1 VAAGATGDV
10 INGVGDENFTVIK
23 FDGTSGT
30 ELWRKSVVAVFFDG
44 SSWANGSGWGN
55 AVAVDAVGNVV
66 AAGQTHVPNTGT
78 FSDFTVVKFDG
89 RNGAE
94 LWRNMIHA
102 GSNDTGHSVALDAA
116 GNVVAAGYTENQYSG
131 IDFTVIKF
139 DGTSGQELWRQVI
152 DGSGADSYDF
162 HDSANAVAV
171 DAAGNIIA
179 VGHIY
184 NAATG
189 TDFTVVKFPGAG
201 TPPKLVVIT
210 ADLLSPQPAGSTIS
224 FTAATS
230 GGLAPLQYKWWVFNG
245 SWWELVQNWST
256 NNSFSWTPTATGNFK
271 VAVWVRSGGN
281 TVDWPEN
288 NAYGVMDFTVTP
300 LSVTSLTAD
309 RISPQPAGTTITFTA
324 ATTGGVAPI
333 QYKWWMFNGAAWVLM
348 QNWSTSNAYSWTPTV
363 PGNFKVAVWV
373 RSSGNT
379 IDAPE
384 NNAYGVVDFAV
395 YPLSVT
401 GLTADKTSPQLAGTT
416 ITFTAATQGGLA
428 PIQYKWWMFSGASWV
443 LMQNWSTNNTYSWI
457 PTVTGNF
464 KIAVWVRSSGNTID
478 APENNAYGVLDF
490 SVYPLSVTG
499 LTADKTSPQ
508 PAGTIINFTAATTGG
523 VAPIQYKWWVY
534 NGMGWSSVQ
543 NWSTSNSFSW
553 TPTATGNF
561 KVAVWV
567 KSTGNIVDEP
577 ENDAYGVI
585 DFAAHE
591 LSAPSP

>member
-1 VAAGATGDV
+1 VDAAGDV
-10 INGVGDENFTVIK
+10 I
-23 FDGTSGT
+23 
-30 ELWRKSVVAVFFDG
+30 
-44 SSWANGSGWGN
+44 
-55 AVAVDAVGNVV
+55 
-66 AAGQTHVPNTGT
+66 AAGGT
-78 FSDFTVVKFDG
+78 TNIG
-89 RNGAE
+89 
-94 LWRNMIHA
+94 
-102 GSNDTGHSVALDAA
+102 DTGVS
-116 GNVVAAGYTENQYSG
+116 S
-131 IDFTVIKF
+131 DFTVIKF
-139 DGTSGQELWRQVI
+139 DGTSGQQLWRQLTE
-152 DGSGADSYDF
+152 GSYPNSYDAASAVVVDGAGNVVAAGTTQNLNAASDF
-162 HDSANAVAV
+162 TVVKLDGATGANLWREVVIGNADGWDSANAVAV
-171 DAAGNIIA
+171 DAAGNVVAAGYTGDRFSIS
-179 VGHIY
+179 VGY
-184 NAATG
+184 
-189 TDFTVVKFPGAG
+189 DFTVVKFTGIPVTFLRLTANLASPQNAG
-201 TPPKLVVIT
+201 TSIT
-210 ADLLSPQPAGSTIS
+210 
-224 FTAATS
+224 FTATATD
-230 GGLAPLQYKWWVFNG
+230 GTDPLQYKWWVYNG

-577 ENDAYGVI
+577 ENNAYGVV
-585 DFAAHE
+585 DFTISGGMSSGVGE
-591 LSAPSP
+591 WDY